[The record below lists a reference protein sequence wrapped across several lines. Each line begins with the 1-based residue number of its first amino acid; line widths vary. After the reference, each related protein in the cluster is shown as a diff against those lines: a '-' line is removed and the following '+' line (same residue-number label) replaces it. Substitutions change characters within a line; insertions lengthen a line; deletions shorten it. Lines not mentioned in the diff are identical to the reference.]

1 MARADDAL
9 MEIMTGLLTAYCALG
24 VFGFV
29 CNLLN
34 IPLLAILLAS
44 KKLRREAKLIICLTI
59 GDLINCLALSMMG
72 FDRYTL
78 FIHSLQLQAVPLQTS
93 LSCASGLYIW
103 LRIIGNVWPP
113 VIQLIMGTER
123 VIACMRP
130 IAYIKYV
137 RDRTLF
143 LCAISVF
150 AVLLFCAVGIALA
163 IMNSGNGYV
172 KFDCGRKATFS
183 LFYAQSIYYWEM
195 LGYFFGLLMNV
206 AAYLQAKS
214 IIKTPTV
221 REQMKRIRYGLAL
234 GVLSTVLVSVPNVK
248 SLFLDQ
254 LRFAGMGE
262 WISQTFNWASI
273 INSSFNFFVY
283 LWLYRDFRDEFA
295 RIFRLRCIAQRQPV
309 TTVEPMKF
317 TVC

>member
-9 MEIMTGLLTAYCALG
+9 MGTMTGLLSAYCALG
-24 VFGFV
+24 VFGFIGS
-29 CNLLN
+29 LLN
-34 IPLLAILLAS
+34 IPLLVILLAS
-44 KKLRREAKLIICLTI
+44 TKLRREAKLIICLTI
-59 GDLINCLALSMMG
+59 GNLINCLALSMMG
-72 FDRYTL
+72 FDRYAL
-78 FIHSLQLQAVPLQTS
+78 FTHSLQLQAIPLQTS

-123 VIACMRP
+123 VIACMTP

-137 RDRTLF
+137 RDRTLH
-143 LCAISVF
+143 LCAFSVF
-150 AVLLFCAVGIALA
+150 TVLFFCAVGIALA
-163 IMNSGNGYV
+163 VMNNGNGYV
-172 KFDCGRKATFS
+172 KFDCGRKVTFS
-183 LFYAQSIYYWEM
+183 LSYAQSIYYWEM
-195 LGYFFGLLMNV
+195 LGYFFGLLMNI

-234 GVLSTVLVSVPNVK
+234 GVLSTVLVSIPNVK
-248 SLFLDQ
+248 SLFVDQ
-254 LRFAGMGE
+254 LRFAGMDE

-273 INSSFNFFVY
+273 INSSFNIFVY

-295 RIFRLRCIAQRQPV
+295 RIFRCYSVIR
-309 TTVEPMKF
+309 T
-317 TVC
+317 

>member
-1 MARADDAL
+1 MVRADDAL

-34 IPLLAILLAS
+34 IPLLVILLAS
-44 KKLRREAKLIICLTI
+44 RKLRREAKLIICLTI
-59 GDLINCLALSMMG
+59 GDLINCLALTMMG
-72 FDRYTL
+72 FDT
-78 FIHSLQLQAVPLQTS
+78 VPLQTS

-103 LRIIGNVWPP
+103 LR
-113 VIQLIMGTER
+113 
-123 VIACMRP
+123 
-130 IAYIKYV
+130 
-137 RDRTLF
+137 TLY

-150 AVLLFCAVGIALA
+150 AVLLFCAIGIALA

-195 LGYFFGLLMNV
+195 LGYFFGLLMNA
-206 AAYLQAKS
+206 AAYLRAKS
-214 IIKTPTV
+214 VITTPTV

-248 SLFLDQ
+248 SLFLEQ
-254 LRFAGMGE
+254 LRFAGMDE

-273 INSSFNFFVY
+273 INSSFNIFVY

-295 RIFRLRCIAQRQPV
+295 RIFRCKSV
-309 TTVEPMKF
+309 FTT
-317 TVC
+317 